1 MMKTRADVVRA
12 MDIMVSCI
20 NDEEIMETWLAVGV
34 ADGDI
39 NTETTNE
46 EIDDLGYTTDTTF
59 EELLTLFLKLM
70 NKASKDGL
78 YCDGILSGHRIVSW
92 GRYE

>member
-1 MMKTRADVVRA
+1 MKTRADIVRA
-12 MDIMVSCI
+12 MDIMISCI
-20 NDEEIMETWLAVGV
+20 NDESIIETWLAVGV

-39 NTETTNE
+39 RTETTNE

-70 NKASKDGL
+70 HKAGADGL

>member
-20 NDEEIMETWLAVGV
+20 NDERIMETWLAVGV

-46 EIDDLGYTTDTTF
+46 EIEDLGYTTDTTF

-78 YCDGILSGHRIVSW
+78 YCDGILSSHRVVSW
-92 GRYE
+92 SKYE